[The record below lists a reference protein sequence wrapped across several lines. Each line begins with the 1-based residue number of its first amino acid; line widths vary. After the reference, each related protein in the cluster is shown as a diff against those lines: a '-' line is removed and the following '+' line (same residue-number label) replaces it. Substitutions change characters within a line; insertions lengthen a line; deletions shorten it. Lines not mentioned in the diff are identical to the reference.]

1 MNTADPNWFEELFG
15 EEYLRFAVD
24 RFSAEDTAAEV
35 DCLVDA
41 LGLREGARVLDLAC
55 GHGRHSVEL
64 ARRGCRVIGVD
75 LSEPS
80 LELAA
85 ARAAEAGVEVRFERA
100 DMRRIRF
107 EDEFDAVINMFTAFG
122 YFAEEAD
129 DRLVLER
136 IAAALVPGGAF
147 LMEFG
152 NPVSV
157 FGRFEARGWHTLSDG
172 TVMLEERVYDAPRG
186 RFETCWTFVGA
197 GGERRE
203 HRFSHRAYT
212 APELAGMA
220 GAAGLTVEQ
229 LWGGLDQTD
238 LEMAS
243 RRIVMLARKAG
254 VNLSASRAD

>member
-1 MNTADPNWFEELFG
+1 MRADPDWFEELFD
-15 EEYLRFAVD
+15 EDYLRFAVD
-24 RFSAEDTAAEV
+24 RFPAETTAAEV
-35 DCLVDA
+35 DFVVST
-41 LGLREGARVLDLAC
+41 LGLEQGSRVLDLAC

-64 ARRGCRVIGVD
+64 ARRGCRVTGVD

-107 EDEFDAVINMFTAFG
+107 EAEFDVVINMFTAFG
-122 YFAEEAD
+122 YFADEAD
-129 DRLVLER
+129 NGLVLER
-136 IAAALVPGGAF
+136 ITAALVPGGAF
-147 LMEFG
+147 LLEIV

-157 FGRFEARGWHTLSDG
+157 FGRFEARGWHELSDG
-172 TVMLEERVYDAPRG
+172 TIMLEERFYDAARG
-186 RFETCWTFVGA
+186 RFETCWTFTR

-212 APELAGMA
+212 APELAAMA
-220 GAAGLTVEQ
+220 AAAGLAVEQ
-229 LWGGLDQTD
+229 LWGGLDGSQ

-243 RRIVMLARKAG
+243 RRIVMLARKRG
-254 VNLSASRAD
+254 